1 MKDIEIIN
9 EDVEPQHLFA
19 IEKRNDKTLDTE
31 SKGIITIE
39 KKYGTIK
46 FERRLSHPKKVS
58 RKAITD
64 AERYSGGCP
73 ITKEYL
79 KVTTVVQLI
88 LSIHYQD
95 HM

>member
-39 KKYGTIK
+39 KKYGYNKVRATAFSSEKGVPEGNYRCRKIFRWLPDYK
-46 FERRLSHPKKVS
+46 GVFEG
-58 RKAITD
+58 
-64 AERYSGGCP
+64 YNGG
-73 ITKEYL
+73 TN
-79 KVTTVVQLI
+79 
-88 LSIHYQD
+88 
-95 HM
+95 